1 MIQKFLAS
9 AALALACTQAPAA
22 ILLGTQTTGATTV
35 ADYSADGL
43 ISFDIDFA
51 DTQPVTLRYEL
62 TAGDL
67 GGPLS
72 LEAILRNITGTAF
85 NQLFIALE
93 GSSFD
98 SVGSVTRLFA
108 GGTSL
113 SATDHSAVLR
123 FDSPEYLDVELG
135 DVYGSAGHQD
145 WRLST
150 AGLRAGDTLSL
161 RFDVPEPQSLALL
174 LAALGL
180 LGWTTARGRAGR
192 R

>member
-1 MIQKFLAS
+1 MIHKLLAS
-9 AALALACTQAPAA
+9 AALALACAQAPAA
-22 ILLGTQTTGATTV
+22 ILLDTQTTGATTV

-51 DTQPVTLRYEL
+51 DSKPVTLRFEL
-62 TAGDL
+62 GAGDL
-67 GGPLS
+67 GAPLS
-72 LEAILRNITGTAF
+72 LEAILRNYTGSGF
-85 NQLFIALE
+85 RQLFIALE

-108 GGTSL
+108 GGTAV
-113 SATDHSAVLR
+113 SATERSALLR

-135 DVYGSAGHQD
+135 DVFGTAGHQD
-145 WRLST
+145 WLLST
-150 AGLRAGDTLSL
+150 TGLRAGDTLSL

>member
-51 DTQPVTLRYEL
+51 DTKPVTLRYEIG
-62 TAGDL
+62 AGDL
-67 GGPLS
+67 GAPLS
-72 LEAILRNITGTAF
+72 LEAILRNFTGLGLER
-85 NQLFIALE
+85 LFIALE

-98 SVGSVTRLFA
+98 QVGSVTRLFGGPSSVDA
-108 GGTSL
+108 GERSALVRFGT
-113 SATDHSAVLR
+113 
-123 FDSPEYLDVELG
+123 PEYLDVELG
-135 DVYGSAGHQD
+135 DVYGSTGHQD
-145 WRLST
+145 WLLST
-150 AGLRAGDTLSL
+150 AGLRAGDTLSI
-161 RFDVPEPQSLALL
+161 RFDVPEPHSLALL

-180 LGWTTARGRAGR
+180 LGWTSTRGRAGR